1 MRVYLCWPAG
11 DLKCSP
17 PCDSFE
23 VKDNDGRSWSCTPMR
38 LDGGGLFDVADSVD
52 LARMAVE
59 GGADLV
65 IVHVANRNELAD
77 RLAHGV
83 RFVGFSFPVES
94 RESREEPALLCPL
107 PSDN

>member
-11 DLKCSP
+11 DLQCSP
-17 PCDSFE
+17 PCDCFE
-23 VKDNDGRSWSCTPMR
+23 VQDSDGRSWSCTPMR
-38 LDGGGLFDVADSVD
+38 LSRGGPFDEADSLD

-65 IVHVANRNELAD
+65 IVHVVDRDELPE

-83 RFVGFSFPVES
+83 RFVGFPFPVEQP
-94 RESREEPALLCPL
+94 EGPAGMCPL
-107 PSDN
+107 PSAN